1 MTEKGKTMNEE
12 TLLLYNRE
20 AWDEKVRQGN
30 VWTQPVPAERVEKAR
45 RGEFEVLLTPV
56 KPVPADWFGDVRGMK
71 LLCLACGGGQQG
83 PLFAAAGA
91 DVTVFDN
98 SPAQLAQD
106 RAVAARDGL
115 CLHTEQGDMRDLSRF
130 ADGSFEL
137 IFHPVSNC
145 FVDGIER
152 VWRECFRVLKPGG
165 RLLSGFANPLVYIFD
180 FKAWDE
186 KGELSVRY
194 KIPYAD
200 TKQLP
205 PEDLERRQAAGE
217 PLEFGH
223 SLEDQI
229 GGQLKAG
236 FLLSGF
242 YEDSAGGDLLDPYI
256 DTFIATRA
264 LKP

>member
-1 MTEKGKTMNEE
+1 MNDDAV
-12 TLLLYNRE
+12 LLYNRS

-30 VWTQPVPAERVEKAR
+30 VWTQPVSAERVAR
-45 RGEFEVLLTPV
+45 ARQGEFEVLLTPV
-56 KPVPADWFGDVRGMK
+56 KPVPADWLGDVRGRR

-106 RAVAARDGL
+106 EAVAARDGL
-115 CLHTEQGDMRDLSRF
+115 YLRTEQGDMRDLSRF
-130 ADGSFEL
+130 EEGSFDL

-165 RLLSGFANPLVYIFD
+165 LLLSGFANPLIYIFD
-180 FKAWDE
+180 FREWDE
-186 KGELSVRY
+186 KGRLSVRY

-200 TKQLP
+200 TEQLP
-205 PEDLERRQAAGE
+205 PEDLERRRNAHE

-223 SLEDQI
+223 SLEEQI
-229 GGQLKAG
+229 GGLLKAG

>member
-1 MTEKGKTMNEE
+1 MNEDAV
-12 TLLLYNRE
+12 LLYNRG

-30 VWTQPVPAERVEKAR
+30 VWTRPVSPEQVERAR
-45 RGEFEVLLTPV
+45 QGEFEVLLTPV
-56 KPVPADWFGDVRGMK
+56 KPVPANWLGDVRGRR

-91 DVTVFDN
+91 EVTVFDN

-115 CLHTEQGDMRDLSRF
+115 CLCTEQGDMRDLSRF
-130 ADGSFEL
+130 ADGSFDL

-152 VWRECFRVLKPGG
+152 VWRECFRVLAPGG
-165 RLLSGFANPLVYIFD
+165 RLLSGFVNPLMYIFD

-186 KGELSVRY
+186 KGELSVKYR
-194 KIPYAD
+194 IPYAD
-200 TKQLP
+200 TEQLP
-205 PEDLERRQAAGE
+205 PEDLELRRAKHE

-223 SLEDQI
+223 SLEEQI

-242 YEDSAGGDLLDPYI
+242 YEDSSGGDLLDPHI
-256 DTFIATRA
+256 DTFIAVRA
-264 LKP
+264 LKL